1 MSAHALPTTPQP
13 IPRLRPLRT
22 RSDEA
27 LRAMSARGD
36 AAAFA
41 ELYERHH
48 AALYRYCRSIL
59 HHDEDA
65 RDALHTTMTNAWAS
79 LQRADREV
87 PLRPW
92 LFRIAHN
99 EAITILRRRRPHD
112 ELDDVH
118 AATGR
123 SLEEVVEE
131 RQRLDAL
138 RADLA
143 DLPERQRSALL
154 LRELCGLA
162 HTEIGAVLAVTP
174 AVAKQSIFEARTA
187 LHEAEAGR
195 QMTCAE
201 VRVTLSDGDG
211 RVRRGRR
218 IKGHLRAC
226 GECAAFQE
234 ALRARPAQLAALFPP
249 LPGAASVGLLAR
261 LLSSAGASGGATSA
275 VAGTGAASLPVAG
288 ATGAAASGLAAKLVA
303 GSLVALAA
311 GGLATGGLAT
321 GERIVGD
328 AGPRAARVVPS
339 APSSAGAAS
348 PDRTPTRTASEAHSV
363 ARSPVDP
370 TAGGRG
376 APSSAADAREVARS
390 RPVPAT
396 APTATTGSANGNGAS
411 QDSPGRNEPK
421 QAPDARPAGA
431 RLERLERL
439 ERPAHVT
446 PSPRDR
452 RPSTP
457 PGLDRA
463 AGERRGPA
471 ASRGPEA
478 PKRAAR
484 AEPAAR
490 DAPKV
495 PAAGAQHETGPGR
508 SNRPDRP
515 PGQAAAPAGPD
526 VVRAP
531 AAARAPA
538 VLDGRPAGRASVVVG
553 PPVTLPSALPA
564 DPPRARPVPG
574 GPAAEAARGVG

>member
-275 VAGTGAASLPVAG
+275 VAGTGADRCRWPARPARRLRAG
-288 ATGAAASGLAAKLVA
+288 REAGGRIDRRPGRGRPGDGRPGDGRADRRRRRPARGAGRALRAVVRRRGVA
-303 GSLVALAA
+303 GSDPDPH
-311 GGLATGGLAT
+311 
-321 GERIVGD
+321 GERGSLRRAI
-328 AGPRAARVVPS
+328 AG
-339 APSSAGAAS
+339 
-348 PDRTPTRTASEAHSV
+348 
-363 ARSPVDP
+363 
-370 TAGGRG
+370 
-376 APSSAADAREVARS
+376 
-390 RPVPAT
+390 
-396 APTATTGSANGNGAS
+396 
-411 QDSPGRNEPK
+411 
-421 QAPDARPAGA
+421 
-431 RLERLERL
+431 
-439 ERPAHVT
+439 
-446 PSPRDR
+446 
-452 RPSTP
+452 
-457 PGLDRA
+457 
-463 AGERRGPA
+463 
-471 ASRGPEA
+471 
-478 PKRAAR
+478 
-484 AEPAAR
+484 
-490 DAPKV
+490 
-495 PAAGAQHETGPGR
+495 
-508 SNRPDRP
+508 
-515 PGQAAAPAGPD
+515 
-526 VVRAP
+526 
-531 AAARAPA
+531 
-538 VLDGRPAGRASVVVG
+538 
-553 PPVTLPSALPA
+553 
-564 DPPRARPVPG
+564 
-574 GPAAEAARGVG
+574 